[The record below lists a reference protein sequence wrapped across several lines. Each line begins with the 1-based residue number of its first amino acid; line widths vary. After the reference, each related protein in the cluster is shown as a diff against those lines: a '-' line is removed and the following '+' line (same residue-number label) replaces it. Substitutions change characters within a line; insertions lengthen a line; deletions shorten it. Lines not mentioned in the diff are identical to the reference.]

1 MPHTPAPAF
10 DKPHLDE
17 FINELAVMLIW
28 VDAELRV
35 TKLNIMANHILGCKQ
50 SPIGQSLFELFPAL
64 ADYRASLVETLL
76 KQKKLSLSQQM
87 LDYGDR
93 THPCYVTVY
102 PLLSGPEA
110 LIKIE
115 DLSHQTLL
123 DDMVI
128 QSEKMVTIGGLASG
142 MAHEVKN
149 PLGIILQNIQNI
161 LHRLDKTAEKN
172 IVVAQE
178 LKVSLDEINR
188 YLEARNI
195 LKFMD
200 NIRIAIDRALQI
212 IATMLNFGTQ
222 NPIHMKNENVLELIE
237 NALSFVE
244 QDYDLLHS
252 FDISRVKVNRDFPIY
267 PIPPIVCSG
276 TQLTQVFFNLIK
288 NAIQAL
294 HHIPQSEIT
303 LRVIDQP
310 DAVII
315 SVSDNGQGIPP
326 HLLTNLFKP
335 FFTTKSREQGTGLG
349 LAVSHYI
356 ISENHHGTL
365 TADNLPEGGACF
377 TAVIPRHPC

>member
-1 MPHTPAPAF
+1 
-10 DKPHLDE
+10 
-17 FINELAVMLIW
+17 MLIW
-28 VDAELRV
+28 VNAEFKIS
-35 TKLNIMANHILGCKQ
+35 KLNIMANHILGCKQ
-50 SPIGQSLFELFPAL
+50 SPIGTSVFELFPSL
-64 ADYRASLVETLL
+64 APYQAQLIATLG
-76 KQKKLSLSQQM
+76 QEQKLSLNQQM

-102 PLLSGPEA
+102 PLLEGKEA

-161 LHRLDKTAEKN
+161 LHRLDKSAEKN

-178 LKVSLDEINR
+178 LNVSLDEINR

-195 LKFMD
+195 FKFMD

-222 NPIHMKNENVLELIE
+222 NPIHMKNENVLELID

-252 FDISRVKVNRDFPIY
+252 FDLSKIKVIRDY
-267 PIPPIVCSG
+267 PSTPPASIVCSG

-288 NAIQAL
+288 NAMQAL
-294 HHIPQSEIT
+294 HHLPTPEIT
-303 LRVIDQP
+303 IRVRDDL
-310 DAVII
+310 DAMIVT
-315 SVSDNGQGIPP
+315 VSDNGQGIPE

-335 FFTTKSREQGTGLG
+335 FFTTKSRDQGTGLG

-356 ISENHHGTL
+356 ISENHHGL
-365 TADNLPEGGACF
+365 LSASNLPQGGACF
-377 TAVIPRHPC
+377 TAQIPHHP